1 MLRLGSGL
9 TRLRWPDATDAPGHV
24 HDRGPVILPAQF
36 ADFWLDAD
44 LKDKEGVEKL
54 LLNVPEPHLVP
65 REVDRKV
72 ESVRNNGPELI
83 EAVTEPTAPFKAE
96 D

>member
-1 MLRLGSGL
+1 MLSQ
-9 TRLRWPDATDAPGHV
+9 DAPSRIGAH
-24 HDRGPVILPAQF
+24 RCPVILPAQF

-65 REVDRKV
+65 REVDKKV

-83 EAVTEPTAPFKAE
+83 EAVTRADGPVQGRGLVAGGAAG
-96 D
+96 